1 MKAIFE
7 VIRLVNSRFD
17 AAVSLDQT
25 IDDRINEA
33 DENDNLTDGSVVIG
47 DEIIGLLNRTTEG
60 IADFIRVNRQPPS
73 M

>member
-1 MKAIFE
+1 MIQ
-7 VIRLVNSRFD
+7 LVNSRFD
-17 AAVSLDQT
+17 AAASLDQT

-47 DEIIGLLNRTTEG
+47 DEIIGVLSRTTEG